1 MLNRK
6 LSVAPM
12 LDWTD
17 RYCRFFLRLIS
28 KHVVLY
34 TEMVTTGALLH
45 GNRARFLDFDP
56 TEHPLALQLGGSDPQ
71 ALAECAKLGSH
82 WGYDEIN
89 LNVGCPSDRVQS
101 GRFGAC
107 LMMTPGV
114 VGDCVKAM
122 RDSVTI
128 DVTVKHRIGVDERDS
143 YQELCDF
150 VGTVSDAG
158 CRTFIVHARKAWLQG
173 LSPKQNR
180 EIPPLSYATVH
191 NLKHDFP
198 DLEIIINGG
207 ITNLDQVGEQLQQVD
222 GVMIGREAYH
232 NPWILAEAD
241 RLIFG
246 QSDSPLTRHQ
256 VVESLIPFVEHEL
269 SKGTPIN
276 RVTRHILGL
285 FQGQPGA
292 RKWRRELSEGSHL
305 ATADSGLLRQ
315 AAAQVLEVTNRCGGP
330 HSTA

>member
-1 MLNRK
+1 MIVRRLCI
-6 LSVAPM
+6 APM

-56 TEHPLALQLGGSDPQ
+56 AEHPVALQLGGSDPR
-71 ALAECAKLGSH
+71 ALAKCARLGSQ

-107 LMMTPGV
+107 LMLTPGV
-114 VGDCVKAM
+114 VGDCVKAL

-150 VGTVSDAG
+150 IGTVSASG
-158 CRTFIVHARKAWLQG
+158 CSTFIVHARKAWLQG

-180 EIPPLSYATVH
+180 EIPPLSHETVH
-191 NLKHDFP
+191 NLKRDFP
-198 DLEIIINGG
+198 DLEIVINGG
-207 ITNLDQVGEQLQQVD
+207 ITDLDQVSEQLQQVD

-246 QSDSPLTRHQ
+246 QPESPLTRHQ
-256 VVESLIPFVEHEL
+256 VVESLIPFVEQEL

-292 RKWRRELSEGSHL
+292 RKWRRTLSEGSHHVG
-305 ATADSGLLRQ
+305 ADSQLLSR
-315 AAAQVLEVTNRCGGP
+315 AAAQVGKTN
-330 HSTA
+330 

>member
-1 MLNRK
+1 
-6 LSVAPM
+6 M

-17 RYCRFFLRLIS
+17 RYCRYFLRLIS

-82 WGYDEIN
+82 RGYDEIN

-180 EIPPLSYATVH
+180 EIPPLSYGTVH

-207 ITNLDQVGEQLQQVD
+207 ITNLDQVGEQLAQVD

-241 RLIFG
+241 HLIFG
-246 QSDSPLTRHQ
+246 QPDSTLTRHQ
-256 VVESLIPFVEHEL
+256 VVESLIPFVEQEL
-269 SKGTPIN
+269 SEGTPIN
-276 RVTRHILGL
+276 RITRHILGL

-292 RKWRRELSEGSHL
+292 RMWRRTLSEGSHL
-305 ATADSGLLRQ
+305 EAADSQLLSR
-315 AAAQVLEVTNRCGGP
+315 AAAQVGETVERRKLL
-330 HSTA
+330 HSTS